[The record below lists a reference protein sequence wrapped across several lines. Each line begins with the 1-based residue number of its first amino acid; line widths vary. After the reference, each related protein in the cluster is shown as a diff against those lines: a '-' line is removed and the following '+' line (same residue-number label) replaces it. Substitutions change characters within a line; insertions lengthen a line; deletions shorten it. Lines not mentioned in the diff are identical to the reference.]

1 MEAAEKSKKLEKD
14 RLSFMNSTLFHAP
27 LACSL
32 AVRMAAAEGGVPLDI
47 AYLNLKTK
55 EIVGGGSLYDVN
67 PLGQVS
73 VIKDQNQQVVTE
85 TSTCLQWVQ
94 LNSTDT
100 SFYRDPSSSEF
111 LQISRWIS
119 FCSTE
124 LHKQIFRVVFYDEA
138 TADVKARF
146 LDLAPARLELLNNHL
161 ADKEFL
167 VGDSFSAADAYLTW
181 FFVLSSSSGVEVNPY
196 EHLVS
201 YRDRMFGRAGID
213 SVIQDDLKKDV
224 EIGQN
229 LMAG

>member
-1 MEAAEKSKKLEKD
+1 
-14 RLSFMNSTLFHAP
+14 MNNTLFHAP

-55 EIVGGGSLYDVN
+55 ELEGGGSLFDVN

-73 VIKDQNQQVVTE
+73 VIKDCNGQIITE

-94 LNSTDT
+94 LNSKDA
-100 SFYRDPSSSEF
+100 SFYREPSSSEF

-138 TADVKARF
+138 TADVKERF
-146 LDLAPARLELLNNHL
+146 LNLAPARLDLLNKHL
-161 ADKEFL
+161 ADKEYL
-167 VGDSFSAADAYLTW
+167 VGNSFSSADAYLTW
-181 FFVLSSSSGVEVNPY
+181 FFVLSSSSGVEVSPY
-196 EHLVS
+196 ENLVN
-201 YRDRMFGRAGID
+201 YRDRMFGRADIK
-213 SVIQDDLKKDV
+213 SVILDDQHKDV